1 MTTLMPQSAIFN
13 VHVFVSL
20 HLEHSGSKGGLTSVT
35 PCMWHCMV
43 LYCFFISVAA
53 KLHKIG
59 LNIMQHLSVFG
70 IIYQTLDFVKHS
82 KCIKGTSEK
91 KKLIIRKE
99 HLKGSFIE
107 KVSIF
112 GGLDHVVLIISS
124 NRIVHF
130 TSNICTWFCPHD

>member
-1 MTTLMPQSAIFN
+1 MTNLQARPDRLSITKITASSDSYTLSLVNKTTLKPQSAIFN

-70 IIYQTLDFVKHS
+70 IIYQTLISTLWSILSVLK
-82 KCIKGTSEK
+82 EQVR
-91 KKLIIRKE
+91 RKNW
-99 HLKGSFIE
+99 LLGK
-107 KVSIF
+107 SI
-112 GGLDHVVLIISS
+112 
-124 NRIVHF
+124 
-130 TSNICTWFCPHD
+130 